1 MLLAQL
7 LFLIAV
13 ELCTAAPPEKKT
25 NTSTVFQITLKK
37 LVIGPPSAN
46 PQLKLVSEVAANG
59 QVVKI
64 RFPSSGN
71 METPHSACKPT
82 QDI

>member
-13 ELCTAAPPEKKT
+13 KLCTAAPGKKT